1 MTYRLIVM
9 KFQRACGFRHR
20 MKMPMRLPNK
30 TMNGMGLGQ
39 EIAGELYILTRK
51 FEPAFM
57 NTTAKR
63 QHREAG
69 QIRLSR
75 CRTHKR
81 LIVTLEAD
89 DTATRAGHHQFR
101 RATPQRDGFGHERYF
116 IL

>member
-1 MTYRLIVM
+1 
-9 KFQRACGFRHR
+9 
-20 MKMPMRLPNK
+20 MRLPTK
-30 TMNGMGLGQ
+30 TVNGMGLGQ

-51 FEPAFM
+51 VEQAFIY
-57 NTTAKR
+57 TAAKR

-75 CRTHKR
+75 CHTHKR
-81 LIVTLEAD
+81 LIVTPEAD

-101 RATPQRDGFGHERYF
+101 RATPQRDGIGHERYF